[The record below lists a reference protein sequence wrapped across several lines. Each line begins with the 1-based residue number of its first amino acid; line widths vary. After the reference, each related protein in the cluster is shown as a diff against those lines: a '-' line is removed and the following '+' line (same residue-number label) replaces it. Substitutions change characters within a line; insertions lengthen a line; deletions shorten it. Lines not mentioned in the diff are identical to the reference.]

1 MKKLF
6 MPPNS
11 IFCSQLLHIFAL
23 IKNKIEIINLMRSL
37 CLNNLTWCVL
47 WWKYI
52 IRNVNILLE
61 SWKTKMKTK
70 TRGSF
75 TELPDGRLE
84 TLVILFYSRLAVP
97 WTGQTSERVKEK
109 HPIFVVCHNAC
120 HMIVDRSWATW
131 DVLTLLWHLLVWVPS
146 RLPKAP

>member
-6 MPPNS
+6 MPPNL

-109 HPIFVVCHNAC
+109 HPIFVVCHKHILETIGMNFVISPCASKFFDE
-120 HMIVDRSWATW
+120 IPF
-131 DVLTLLWHLLVWVPS
+131 HLSLI
-146 RLPKAP
+146 